1 MHLTLQS
8 HVMQSGDWLSHTHIT
23 LLQEVKTLNQSEIN
37 YVLQIIPEDSGDT
50 EPNSTLIS
58 EGLIGIHTFTKEH
71 QKAKVMRQ
79 LERK

>member
-1 MHLTLQS
+1 
-8 HVMQSGDWLSHTHIT
+8 MQSGDWLSHTHIT

-58 EGLIGIHTFTKEH
+58 EGLIDMHTFTKEH